1 MRTCSAAC
9 DAQDFRVAGSADMI
23 APSAARHSAMVAQ
36 TAVLIRHDSLRF
48 VALILADHDWPFQHR
63 ALSRLE
69 LPPDGAGKP

>member
-48 VALILADHDWPFQHR
+48 VALILADHDWPFQHH